1 MINAFIYVFSG
12 PGFVLLFFFFFILM
26 LYIFG

>member
-1 MINAFIYVFSG
+1 MIDAFIYVFSG
-12 PGFVLLFFFFFILM
+12 PGFVLVSFFLIFLV

>member
-1 MINAFIYVFSG
+1 MIDAFTYVFSG
-12 PGFVLLFFFFFILM
+12 PGFVLAFFFFFILT